1 MQRFIMLITVEVCVV
16 ISFRKERICKL
27 GNHFHSKSMD
37 ELIGLKK
44 SIFIKISIMI
54 KLFQFLVLFIGFC
67 GNCQNKIL
75 YKFTDNRLLT
85 IQNEKQGVIDTLNN
99 IIIPFEY
106 NHIEFRNDR
115 FILTKDKKLGLFDIN
130 YQEIL
135 PVNYNNILARSNAR
149 FIIRSY
155 NRQDGLVD
163 GNGKVFIP
171 LEYDYVRNIH
181 RSDKFYEVKNKNGLN
196 GIYDYNGN
204 KILDE
209 VYSFYTVDDEV
220 IFAAK
225 GDESF
230 IIDLNDINKTI
241 KLESGTKLI
250 YTVRHYS
257 STEKYYQIVSKDNL
271 YGILNFKNEFVI
283 PLIYDEIKSSNDWEY
298 FVVKKSNKYGIVKTD
313 NTIVVPIIND
323 AIFLHKSYVTLKRK
337 GFKDSYYG
345 YGSENR

>member
-1 MQRFIMLITVEVCVV
+1 M
-16 ISFRKERICKL
+16 K
-27 GNHFHSKSMD
+27 N
-37 ELIGLKK
+37 
-44 SIFIKISIMI
+44 SIMI
-54 KLFQFLVLFIGFC
+54 KLLYLLALLIGFNS
-67 GNCQNKIL
+67 NCQNKIL

-106 NHIEFRNDR
+106 THIEFRNDR
-115 FILTKDKKLGLFDIN
+115 FILTKDKKVGLFDIN
-130 YQEIL
+130 YQEIVPNIYNHIL
-135 PVNYNNILARSNAR
+135 PRSNSR
-149 FIIRSY
+149 FILWSY
-155 NRQDGLVD
+155 NEQDGLVD
-163 GNGKVFIP
+163 GNGNVFIP
-171 LEYDYVRNIH
+171 LEYDYVGNID

-230 IIDLNDINKTI
+230 IIDLNNLTKTI
-241 KLESGTKLI
+241 KLEIGTKLI

-271 YGILNFKNEFVI
+271 YG
-283 PLIYDEIKSSNDWEY
+283 
-298 FVVKKSNKYGIVKTD
+298 
-313 NTIVVPIIND
+313 
-323 AIFLHKSYVTLKRK
+323 R
-337 GFKDSYYG
+337 
-345 YGSENR
+345 

>member
-1 MQRFIMLITVEVCVV
+1 M
-16 ISFRKERICKL
+16 K
-27 GNHFHSKSMD
+27 N
-37 ELIGLKK
+37 
-44 SIFIKISIMI
+44 SIMI
-54 KLFQFLVLFIGFC
+54 KLFYFLVLFIGFSSY
-67 GNCQNKIL
+67 CQNQET
-75 YKFTDNRLLT
+75 YKFTDNRFLT
-85 IQNEKQGVIDTLNN
+85 IKNGKWGVVDSLDNL
-99 IIIPFEY
+99 IIPFEY
-106 NHIEFRNDR
+106 NRIEFRNEK

-135 PVNYNNILARSNAR
+135 PINYNNILARSNDR

-155 NRQDGLVD
+155 NRQEGLIN
-163 GNGKVFIP
+163 GNGNVFIP
-171 LEYDYVRNIH
+171 LEYDYVGNID

-209 VYSFYTVDDEV
+209 VYSFYTVNDEV

-230 IIDLNDINKTI
+230 IIDLNNLTKTI
-241 KLESGTKLI
+241 KLETGTKLI

-257 STEKYYQIVSKDNL
+257 YEQKYFYQIVSKDHL
-271 YGILNFKNEFVI
+271 YGVLNFKNEFVI
-283 PLIYDEIKSSNDWEY
+283 PLIYDEIKSSQNWEY
-298 FVVKKSNKYGIVKTD
+298 FVVKDSDKYGIIKTD
-313 NTIVVPIIND
+313 NTTVVPIVYDKILFN
-323 AIFLHKSYVTLKRK
+323 KEYVTLKRK